1 MPIAKLLIILPHFKP
16 QPLCHTADY
25 LWSHIYMAI
34 LTANWNKADQGSPED
49 VLHMHN
55 KTFRSTVWLGNLG
68 CDGSLTCEDDL
79 CPFERPSLLLKHGI
93 SWCSVGLYPAQAVSP
108 GSRVC
113 WEAQL
118 QKAKRQAMPR
128 GRQDR
133 DSWWQKEPLT
143 PRAPSSHSTVTS
155 TNHHQ
160 QHLPG
165 KGQDLAPI
173 IWRCTLGLSSSE
185 KSYLT
190 QTANPPKAVFLYLW
204 CLQSVHQHGLCEFT
218 PWKITD

>member
-16 QPLCHTADY
+16 QPLCHAADY

-79 CPFERPSLLLKHGI
+79 CPFELPSLLLKHGI
-93 SWCSVGLYPAQAVSP
+93 SWCSAGLYPAQAVSP
-108 GSRVC
+108 GSPVC

-143 PRAPSSHSTVTS
+143 PRAHQAIALSPPLTTTSSISPERGRISFQSFGDALWVCRPVR
-155 TNHHQ
+155 NH
-160 QHLPG
+160 
-165 KGQDLAPI
+165 
-173 IWRCTLGLSSSE
+173 T
-185 KSYLT
+185 
-190 QTANPPKAVFLYLW
+190 
-204 CLQSVHQHGLCEFT
+204 
-218 PWKITD
+218 